1 MFRQFTHSVLL
12 IFFVSFLNA
21 QIIFEENFNGISGST
36 AGGPGMYNFPEGWL
50 LRNVDN
56 RTPDASV
63 NFINDAWERREDF
76 KFNGSDSAAFSTSY
90 YSPLG
95 QADDWMWTPPITI
108 PASGDHVLRWRAVV
122 YAPDFPDGYEV
133 RIMTAPD
140 VPSGGH
146 GDMGNQVTD
155 SDLLFSI
162 PAENP
167 VWTNREIE
175 LNDYNGQTVYIAFRN
190 NSNDKF
196 ILLIDDVIVANR
208 NYSLDQ
214 IIYVKKGATG
224 DGTSWENAIGEL
236 ADALLMAKSSNET
249 NPGSI
254 SQIWVAQGTYRPMY
268 SSIDGNF
275 GNPDGRNNSFLIPPG
290 VNVYGGFEGNET
302 NLEERDFA
310 SNATILSGDFLDNDV
325 VTSGSAQNLVIS
337 NNEENAYHVVISTSF
352 GNAGKLDG
360 FTIKGGNANLI
371 SEVLVNNFAISN
383 SRGAGLFTYN
393 SEFSVENSKFT
404 ENNSTGS
411 GAAIHN
417 RNSFVEIH
425 NSEFELNSGGTGGA
439 VFNYSSIVEIS
450 NSKFNS
456 NLSKSNGGAVANMY
470 TGTEVNINGCE
481 FTNNYAVD
489 NGGSILNSD
498 NAIVNFTNSKFFNNS
513 AGWMGGAVYTVS
525 SLVEI
530 KNSLFQNNSADL
542 GGAIMVWSNSRN
554 MSLVNT
560 TFHGNTANQGHA
572 IALDFNS
579 NSSAPEANRTVNLY
593 NCIVWNNDE
602 FEGNNN
608 LSDNYGI
615 YNVQNSVI
623 QYPGSGYNINGN
635 YINTN
640 PMFNNPGLNDF
651 GLNENS
657 PAVNSGD
664 NSFFT
669 GLDENTLDLAGNHR
683 LSGSSIDMGAYE
695 FQESMDDCPDE
706 TIWNGGAWSNGIP
719 DLNKKAVIDGALIL
733 DSDLNACELEITVNG
748 SLDIPSGFSFVV
760 NGSVTNN
767 AEASAFVVASG
778 ANLIQNETVENTG
791 AITVIRDSQ
800 PMKRLDYTLW
810 SSPIVAQNLFGFSP
824 ETVNGVTNYPGS
836 PGRIYIYDG
845 ASDTYINPNPFDENT
860 VMNGGVGYLFRA
872 PNNYHATNPQ
882 VYEGTFTG
890 VPNNG
895 FLNVNTFAGGFNSIG
910 NPYPS
915 NIDAVEFLSANFG
928 VSTLYFW
935 NNTGVAGNN
944 YATYTEMGGT
954 AAGGGSEVPD
964 GIISVGQGFIVATT
978 TNSVNFDNSMR
989 TVNDGIFFKGNQAQ
1003 KHRFWLDLTNEN
1015 NEKFNQILIGY
1026 MDGATNGIDNQI
1038 DGKQFGYEGSS
1049 LYNLINEEKYTIQ
1062 GRGLPFENTDV
1073 VKLGFKAVQAGKF
1086 NLSLNNFD
1094 GLFAEGETIIY
1105 LKDKLLNISHN
1116 LMESNYSFESE
1127 RGEFNERFEI
1137 VYEEDETMNSD
1148 DLDANNIQ
1156 IYTDKNYIIVNS
1168 KSEEILSV
1176 ELFDLSGRIIHK
1188 NEKVNAK
1195 NYQIKSTEKGVL
1207 VVKVQT
1213 QTGEILTKKIIS
1225 K

>member
-1 MFRQFTHSVLL
+1 MFRQFTYSVLL
-12 IFFVSFLNA
+12 IFFASFLNA

-140 VPSGGH
+140 VPSGSTS
-146 GDMGNQVTD
+146 DMGNQVTD

-224 DGTSWENAIGEL
+224 DGTSWENAMGEL

-360 FTIKGGNANLI
+360 FTIKGGNANWNFGIVVDGFTLNNNTGAALI
-371 SEVLVNNFAISN
+371 THN
-383 SRGAGLFTYN
+383 SDFN
-393 SEFSVENSKFT
+393 VENCKFLA
-404 ENNSTGS
+404 NNSASS
-411 GAAIHN
+411 GAAIYN
-417 RNSFVEIH
+417 QNSFVDIR
-425 NSEFELNSGGTGGA
+425 NSHFEFNSGGAGGA
-439 VFNYSSIVEIS
+439 VFNHSSIVDIS

-456 NLSKSNGGAVANMY
+456 NSAESNGGAIANMY
-470 TGTEVNINGCE
+470 SGTQISINDCE
-481 FTNNYAVD
+481 FTDNYAAD
-489 NGGSILNSD
+489 NGGSLLNSD
-498 NAIVNFTNSKFFNNS
+498 NAIVNIENSEFINNS
-513 AGWMGGAVYTVS
+513 ADWMGGSIYNINAPTVF
-525 SLVEI
+525 

-542 GGAIMVWSNSRN
+542 GGAIAIWSQSQN
-554 MSLVNT
+554 MSLVNVS
-560 TFHGNTANQGHA
+560 FYGNTANQGHT
-572 IALDFNS
+572 IAADFSS
-579 NSSAPEANRTVNLY
+579 NTNAPAANRTINLY

-608 LSDNYGI
+608 LSENFGI
-615 YNVQNSVI
+615 YNVQNSI
-623 QYPGSGYNINGN
+623 LQYAGSGYNINGDF
-635 YINTN
+635 INTN
-640 PMFNNPGLNDF
+640 PNFNNPELNDF
-651 GLNENS
+651 SLNNNS
-657 PAVNSGD
+657 PAINSGNND
-664 NSFFT
+664 WYQ
-669 GLDENTLDLAGNHR
+669 GLNENTLDLARNPR
-683 LSGSSIDMGAYE
+683 LSGISIDMGAYE
-695 FQESMDDCPDE
+695 FQESLDECPSE
-706 TIWNGGAWSNGIP
+706 TIWNGEAWSNGIP
-719 DLNKKAVIDGALIL
+719 DLQTKAIIDATLIVN
-733 DSDLNACELEITVNG
+733 SDMEACQLELTANG
-748 SLDIPSGFSFVV
+748 NLEIPSGYNFVV
-760 NGSVTNN
+760 NGSVINY
-767 AEASAFVVASG
+767 ADASSFVVASG
-778 ANLIQNETVENTG
+778 ANLIQNETVENIG

-800 PMKRLDYTLW
+800 PMKRLDYTMW
-810 SSPIVAQNLFGFSP
+810 SSPVFGQNLFNFSP

-836 PGRIYIYDG
+836 TGRIYIYDG

-860 VMNGGVGYLFRA
+860 IMNSAMGYLFRA

-882 VYEGTFTG
+882 VYEGKFTG

-895 FLNVNTFAGGFNSIG
+895 FLNVNTFAGGFTSIG

-935 NNTGVAGNN
+935 NNTGVAGSN

-964 GIISVGQGFIVATT
+964 GIISVGQGFIVETT

-989 TVNDGIFFKGNQAQ
+989 TINDGIFFKENQAQ

-1062 GRGLPFENTDV
+1062 GRVMPFENTDV
-1073 VKLGFKAVQAGKF
+1073 VKLGFKAVESGKF
-1086 NLSLNNFD
+1086 NISLNNFD

-1105 LKDKLLNISHN
+1105 LKDKLLNVSHN

-1137 VYEEDETMNSD
+1137 VYKEDETMNSD
-1148 DLDANNIQ
+1148 DLDANAVQ
-1156 IYTDKNYIIVNS
+1156 IYTDNNYIIVNS
-1168 KSEEILSV
+1168 NSEEILSV
-1176 ELFDLSGRIIHK
+1176 ELFDLSGSKIHSNPK
-1188 NEKVNAK
+1188 ANSNF
-1195 NYQIKSTEKGVL
+1195 YQIKSSFKGVIA
-1207 VVKVQT
+1207 VKVQT
-1213 QTGEILTKKIIS
+1213 QNGEIVTKKIIN